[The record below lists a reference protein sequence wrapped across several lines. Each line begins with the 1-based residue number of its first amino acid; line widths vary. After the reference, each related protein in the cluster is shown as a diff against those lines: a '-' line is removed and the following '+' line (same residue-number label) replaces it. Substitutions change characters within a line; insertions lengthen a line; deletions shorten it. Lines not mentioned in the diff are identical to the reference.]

1 MLNKFLIFFLLS
13 LFGEAIAQ
21 TDSSYVAID
30 SVATDSIL
38 AETPINMI
46 LNDNAIFRFYQNL
59 ALLETKR
66 DRKINIVHIGDSH
79 IQADLMTAKIR
90 TLLQQ
95 KFGNGGRG
103 FVFPHTLAKT
113 NGSSDIRFSSN
124 ATWESRRNIYPPDG
138 SLVGLSGIALSSATR
153 DFAMEIIAKQS
164 DGEFNTIRVIT
175 PENKH
180 DFDFSLDRKTV
191 VTEIEV
197 PKKIIHKIKSGEA
210 LSIIADKYNVSIAAI
225 KRENGL
231 KSNAI
236 RAGKTL
242 RIPSNQTQPKRSER
256 YEYIAL
262 EECVSPLFHEFY
274 SDKALDRIYLIPTQ
288 EKETKNLS
296 GFVLENNR
304 AGILYHNIGVNGAK
318 LSDYLKYPLFF
329 SQLKSLSP
337 DLIVVSLGTNESFD
351 KLTDADYKTQ
361 LVAFIE
367 NIKSENPDA
376 KILMMTPP
384 PSLFQRKFVNTFAA
398 AYSKSILDLSL
409 ILDYGVW
416 NLYTQFGGL
425 YGVDNNSK
433 RGLIGGDKVHYTKAG
448 YELQAEMF
456 VDALVKSF
464 IAYKLLDK

>member
-1 MLNKFLIFFLLS
+1 MLNNFLTFFLLTF
-13 LFGEAIAQ
+13 FGKAFAQ

-38 AETPINMI
+38 AEIPANMI
-46 LNDNAIFRFYQNL
+46 LNQNAIFRFYENL
-59 ALLETKR
+59 ALLENRR

-103 FVFPHTLAKT
+103 FVFPHTFAKT
-113 NGSSDIRFSSN
+113 NGSSDIRFSSDAN
-124 ATWESRRNIYPPDG
+124 WESRRNIYPPDG

-153 DFAMEIIAKQS
+153 DFAVEIIAKQT

-180 DFDFSLDRKTV
+180 NFDFSIDRKTV

-197 PKKIIHKIKSGEA
+197 PKKITHKIKSGEA

-242 RIPSNQTQPKRSER
+242 RIPSNQTQPQRSER

-262 EECVSPLFHEFY
+262 EECVSPLSHEYY
-274 SDKALDRIYLIPTQ
+274 SDKPLDRIYIIPTQ
-288 EKETKNLS
+288 EKETKNLN
-296 GFVLENNR
+296 GFVLENNK

-351 KLTDADYKTQ
+351 KLTDADYRTQ

-367 NIKSENPDA
+367 NIKRENHDA
-376 KILMMTPP
+376 KILVMTPP

-398 AYSKSILDLSL
+398 AYSKSILDLSPT
-409 ILDYGVW
+409 LDYGVW
-416 NLYTQFGGL
+416 DLYSQFGGL

-433 RGLIGGDKVHYTKAG
+433 RSLIGGDKVHYTKAG

-464 IAYKLLDK
+464 EAYKLLDK